1 MRKLFAACLLAAF
14 AVCAAGVAP
23 GQTLS
28 TVLEFTPTG
37 SASWNDA
44 NNWIEIDA
52 DTTQFAWD
60 MGYQTTG
67 QRRLPSLAVNW
78 ATGDT
83 AYIRNGASVTLN
95 NSVPYIMTLQ
105 VGARDIWATGDPN
118 YTDPNFAYVSRP
130 TSTLNITT
138 GAVLIIDPN
147 NTQDTGKGGNTTF
160 GNFYNGTL
168 NMSGGSFSPCWFRL
182 GEGMGSTGILNLSGG
197 TIDVRYRMNVGRMG
211 GRTGWKADEGITQW
225 GSGYGE
231 INQTGGTLISS
242 RSPGGFEM
250 WLGVVSSVQT
260 GYLDEYGNPLV
271 VAWGGKGVYNLSG
284 GVVAM
289 NGKFRPGKN
298 SYWSNPFDPNDLNGS
313 WLPCIGVTNITGGSF
328 HIGNAEIGSSG
339 GEGYLNVTGGT
350 FVSEGTVRFGGPGNC
365 RAADMRVGVGAQV
378 ILATDP
384 NNTWALIFD
393 NQAPIDPNLDPNH
406 NPAPPGITKLT
417 MDISN
422 AGNAV
427 IKAYGNVS
435 FGNTT
440 ELNMNSTGTPLYR
453 PDKYGDKFT
462 IIDIVGAGTGSD
474 DPNLFTTNITA
485 GPDPNAG
492 PFWSGSWG
500 DPNDPN
506 SGKKYVVTFRGLTKG
521 DTDGSW
527 SVAFIDLSTLASNW
541 NQTGQA
547 WSDGD
552 FSGDGL
558 VGFIDLSSLASNWGW
573 TKPAG
578 APVPEPATLALLGLG
593 GVALI
598 RRRRS

>member
-23 GQTLS
+23 AQTES
-28 TVLEFTPTG
+28 TNLEFTPTG

-44 NNWIEIDA
+44 NNWIEIV
-52 DTTQFAWD
+52 DTQYAWD

-67 QRRLPSLAVNW
+67 QNRLPSMGADWV
-78 ATGDT
+78 TGDT
-83 AYIRNGASVTLN
+83 VYIRSGASVTLN
-95 NSVPYIMTLQ
+95 NSVPYIRNLY

-130 TSTLNITT
+130 ASTLNIAS

-147 NTQDTGKGGNTTF
+147 RTQDPGKGGNTQI
-160 GNFYNGTL
+160 GSFYDATL
-168 NMSGGSFSPCWFRL
+168 NMTGGSLAPCWFRF
-182 GEGMGSTGILNLSGG
+182 GEGMGSTGIFNLSGG
-197 TIDVRYRMNVGRMG
+197 TVTIRYRMNVGRMG
-211 GRTGWKADEGITQW
+211 GRTGWKADDGITQW
-225 GSGYGE
+225 GGGYGE
-231 INQTGGTLISS
+231 VNQTGGALLLDIPTREVWIGTT
-242 RSPGGFEM
+242 GGVTTNYTDGF
-250 WLGVVSSVQT
+250 
-260 GYLDEYGNPLV
+260 GNPLV
-271 VAWGGKGVYNLSG
+271 VTWGGKGVYNLSA
-284 GVVAM
+284 GVASA
-289 NGKFRPGKN
+289 GKLRMGKY
-298 SYWSNPFDPNDLNGS
+298 SYWTNPLDPNDPNGT
-313 WLPCIGVTNITGGSF
+313 WLPAIGV
-328 HIGNAEIGSSG
+328 
-339 GEGYLNVTGGT
+339 LNVTGGS
-350 FVSEGTVRFGGPGNC
+350 FGVQDVECGSSGGDGTMNLLGGSFTSAYQVYVGGPTGSTS
-365 RAADMRVGVGAQV
+365 AKMRVGVGAEVQ
-378 ILATDP
+378 LGLDATGGA
-384 NNTWALIFD
+384 ALRFYT
-393 NQAPIDPNLDPNH
+393 QDPNL
-406 NPAPPGITKLT
+406 PPVVKELT

-427 IKAYGNVS
+427 IKVPAGSAGAVNLS
-435 FGNTT
+435 DGTT
-440 ELNMNSTGTPLYR
+440 LIMNATGTPLYR
-453 PDKYGDKFT
+453 PDKYGDTFT
-462 IIDIVGAGTGSD
+462 IIDNAGTGASTG
-474 DPNLFTTNITA
+474 NFAAFTTNITA

-492 PFWSGSWG
+492 PFWTGAF
-500 DPNDPN
+500 DPN
-506 SGKKYVVTFRGLTKG
+506 SKDYVVKFLGLTKG